1 MHNCKPFVCIYNFTF
16 FRQDK
21 NLFGQSPDHITEE
34 LLVHCWCMTSQGN
47 VPPTTLE
54 WVVVNDWSI
63 ELSLNY
69 LKFFNSKHQSS
80 DITLKLFV
88 KVYKH

>member
-1 MHNCKPFVCIYNFTF
+1 MDASLLVFICIIMHKYKPFVCIFKFTF

-47 VPPTTLE
+47 VPPT
-54 WVVVNDWSI
+54 V
-63 ELSLNY
+63 
-69 LKFFNSKHQSS
+69 
-80 DITLKLFV
+80 
-88 KVYKH
+88 

>member
-1 MHNCKPFVCIYNFTF
+1 MHKCKPFVCIYNFTF

-34 LLVHCWCMTSQGN
+34 LLVHCWCTTSQGN